1 MRILHVISSPRGD
14 ASFSIKLGN
23 GIIDKLKAANPG
35 STVTVRDLA
44 TNPFPQLE
52 AAKLQS
58 WSTAAPDRTPAQHEA
73 VKHSDDAIAEV
84 QAADVLVVD
93 APLYNFNV
101 PSTLKAWID
110 HIVRAGITFQYVDG
124 KPKGLIEGKKVYV
137 AMASGNI
144 YSEGAYTGYDFIPT
158 LSESRIRLHRDDRRD
173 GGPRGRCRY
182 SRRAGRGRAEGPGQR
197 ARVIKAIQRRLA

>member
-144 YSEGAYTGYDFIPT
+144 YSEGAYTGYDFIPPYLKAVFGFIGMT
-158 LSESRIRLHRDDRRD
+158 DVTV
-173 GGPRGRCRY
+173 
-182 SRRAGRGRAEGPGQR
+182 ARAEGAAIPGVQD
-197 ARVIKAIQRRLA
+197 AAVQKGLDSVHV